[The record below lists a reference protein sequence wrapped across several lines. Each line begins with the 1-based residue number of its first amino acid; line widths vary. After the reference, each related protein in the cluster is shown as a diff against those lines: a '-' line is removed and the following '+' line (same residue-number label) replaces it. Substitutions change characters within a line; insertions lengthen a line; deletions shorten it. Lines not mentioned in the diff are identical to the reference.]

1 MKNIKKN
8 KKELIINPDEATII
22 SEDYINEINTNTKY
36 SLDIDPLNIYNMLE
50 EQKNFIKF
58 YIEYKDVK
66 LASVLANID
75 ENKAIEYLSAYSSQ
89 QEIRRIYKALMHRRF
104 ASKIISLDKIGAY
117 LSTFLTDEFIPEG
130 EKLNSKDKLKCVNLL
145 LDYYKLKSEFITN
158 PKEILTEKDLEED
171 IKSLSID
178 TIKSLLNTKNE
189 NDNKNSIVDKI
200 SKDNKLSIEEE
211 AYLKTLSFKELSDLL
226 ESIKKE
232 GDDIE

>member
-8 KKELIINPDEATII
+8 KKELIINSDEVTII

-75 ENKAIEYLSAYSSQ
+75 ENKAIDYLSAYSSQ

-232 GDDIE
+232 GDNIE

>member
-8 KKELIINPDEATII
+8 KKELIINSDEATII

-36 SLDIDPLNIYNMLE
+36 SLDVDPLNIYNMLE

-75 ENKAIEYLSAYSSQ
+75 ENKAIDYLSAYSSQ

-232 GDDIE
+232 GDNIE

>member
-1 MKNIKKN
+1 
-8 KKELIINPDEATII
+8 
-22 SEDYINEINTNTKY
+22 
-36 SLDIDPLNIYNMLE
+36 MLE

-75 ENKAIEYLSAYSSQ
+75 ENKAIDYLSAYSSQ

>member
-75 ENKAIEYLSAYSSQ
+75 ENKAIDYLSAYSSQ

-117 LSTFLTDEFIPEG
+117 LSTLLTDEFIPEG

>member
-75 ENKAIEYLSAYSSQ
+75 ENKAIDYLSAYSSQ

-171 IKSLSID
+171 IKYID
-178 TIKSLLNTKNE
+178 WLAE
-189 NDNKNSIVDKI
+189 NRPELDDW
-200 SKDNKLSIEEE
+200 SKLI
-211 AYLKTLSFKELSDLL
+211 F
-226 ESIKKE
+226 
-232 GDDIE
+232 

>member
-1 MKNIKKN
+1 
-8 KKELIINPDEATII
+8 
-22 SEDYINEINTNTKY
+22 
-36 SLDIDPLNIYNMLE
+36 
-50 EQKNFIKF
+50 
-58 YIEYKDVK
+58 
-66 LASVLANID
+66 
-75 ENKAIEYLSAYSSQ
+75 
-89 QEIRRIYKALMHRRF
+89 MHRRF

>member
-75 ENKAIEYLSAYSSQ
+75 GNKAIDYLSAYSSQ

>member
-75 ENKAIEYLSAYSSQ
+75 ENKAIDYLSAYSSQ